1 MNGCH
6 ALWCHA
12 MRARFARKQYQE
24 KTMNLQTVLDQLL
37 QRLDNDDLAGTY
49 VKRCWAPV
57 PYFGDLSNARVASV
71 GINPSNKEFE
81 NDSGNEIVGHKRR
94 FHTLKSLG
102 ISCWSEAD
110 NCHTQQILE
119 SCTKYFESDRNPYDR
134 WFKPLDKIVAG
145 TGASFY
151 CSDACHLDLVPYA
164 TTDKWSSPSLKK
176 CQKSKQLSMNRDV
189 IGQLLSVSP
198 IEVLVLNGKTAV
210 DGFQEAA
217 SIRLECE
224 RMDDWTLNWKNGPRF
239 GFAYRGVVSC
249 FPSIVMNRKLLVLGY
264 NHNIPNTPGV
274 SNVVDSIKEWIASNY
289 SNWKR

>member
-1 MNGCH
+1 MK
-6 ALWCHA
+6 
-12 MRARFARKQYQE
+12 ARFARKQYQE

-37 QRLDNDDLAGTY
+37 QRLDNDDLAGTC

-57 PYFGDLSNARVASV
+57 PYFGDLSNSRVATV

-81 NDSGNEIVGHKRR
+81 NDSGNELIGHKRR
-94 FHTLKSLG
+94 FHTLTSLG
-102 ISCWSEAD
+102 ITSWSEAD
-110 NCHTQQILE
+110 NCHIQQILE

-176 CQKSKQLSMNRDV
+176 CQKSKLLSMNRDV

-198 IEVLVLNGKTAV
+198 IEILILNGKEAV
-210 DGFQEAA
+210 KGFHRAA
-217 SIRLECE
+217 SMWLEFK
-224 RMDDWTLNWKNGPRF
+224 RMDDWTLQQRSREID
-239 GFAYRGVVSC
+239 GFAYRGIIDS
-249 FPSIVMNRKLLVLGY
+249 FPGIELPHRVRILGY
-264 NHNIPNTPGV
+264 NHSIPGTPCPTK
-274 SNVVDSIKEWIASNY
+274 VVESIRDWIAQELSVGLN
-289 SNWKR
+289 